1 MDDRFLSRITRGIGS
16 KWQFICIE
24 LGVKQ
29 TELDKIQENW
39 PHLVD
44 VQIYNG
50 LRLWKEN
57 ELKQGRSPTVGQLL
71 SVINARSM
79 AVTID
84 WETIQNVTEGLE

>member
-1 MDDRFLSRITRGIGS
+1 M
-16 KWQFICIE
+16 
-24 LGVKQ
+24 KQ

-44 VQIYNG
+44 VQLFNG

-57 ELKQGRSPTVGQLL
+57 ELMQGRSPTIGHLL
-71 SVINARSM
+71 SVLNARSM
-79 AVTID
+79 DVTID